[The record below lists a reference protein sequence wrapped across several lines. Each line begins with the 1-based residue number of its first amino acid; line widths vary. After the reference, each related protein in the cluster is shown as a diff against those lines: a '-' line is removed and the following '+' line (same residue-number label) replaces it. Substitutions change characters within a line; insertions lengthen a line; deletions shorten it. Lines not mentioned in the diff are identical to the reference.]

1 MHHAVFWTLLALGL
15 PQVAAAGGAIG
26 AGPPPILP
34 GGSPAIERAD
44 APAITA
50 APGLDLRIDPAQ
62 LGAAQYE
69 PFGVPA
75 LESEWADQEAE
86 LDAADRGL
94 SFGLEVK
101 PRSRLGALARQSEP
115 GDSGLGVQLEKLI
128 EQPVL
133 GVRGSYRF

>member
-1 MHHAVFWTLLALGL
+1 MHQVCFWMLVVLGL
-15 PQVAAAGGAIG
+15 PQVAAAAGVIG
-26 AGPPPILP
+26 AGPTPILP
-34 GGSPAIERAD
+34 GGTPAIERAE

-62 LGAAQYE
+62 LRSLQDQPYGA
-69 PFGVPA
+69 PV
-75 LESEWADQEAE
+75 LESDWADQDAD

-101 PRSRLGALARQSEP
+101 PRSRLGALARQSGP
-115 GDSGLGVQLEKLI
+115 GDSGLGDQLEKLI